1 MLYNRVVE
9 QHTQA
14 CSMKFLW
21 DQTWL
26 GKKCLSNV
34 NLVIVHVLRFVCSV
48 LIGNFIETR

>member
-21 DQTWL
+21 DQTW
-26 GKKCLSNV
+26 LSNV